1 MPAMQTVLHTLNAN
15 TGRDNIRTFARTNRE
30 EFAHGQNLAVALA
43 NAAAK
48 DSPLYDTFK
57 DYLGR
62 MPGGISEALRATIH
76 YALGTTPPT
85 LITFAW
91 APSYDYEIDI
101 WQAPDTGATK
111 GGITVLFKSRYP
123 DDAHPIAAK

>member
-1 MPAMQTVLHTLNAN
+1 MTSRA
-15 TGRDNIRTFARTNRE
+15 
-30 EFAHGQNLAVALA
+30 
-43 NAAAK
+43 
-48 DSPLYDTFK
+48 
-57 DYLGR
+57 
-62 MPGGISEALRATIH
+62 PGGISEALRATIH

-101 WQAPDTGATK
+101 WQAPDTETTK

-123 DDAHPIAAK
+123 DDVHPIAAK